1 MVFMARNSM
10 PGDCVLIVE
19 GKRGW
24 VLFVMVSLAQQHSD
38 WCCNP
43 MLAVFLVSRSTTL
56 RMRSLILILNLIMIV
71 ALILTWSSS
80 LLMTCAACMGE
91 SRVQAAPPP
100 PLYCLGPGEH
110 PTVACRNV
118 WIPRNIS
125 LSTGQRGG
133 GGRKCQGLA
142 PLEYVQSPRTKVQ
155 ALLKCLPQ

>member
-1 MVFMARNSM
+1 
-10 PGDCVLIVE
+10 
-19 GKRGW
+19 
-24 VLFVMVSLAQQHSD
+24 
-38 WCCNP
+38 
-43 MLAVFLVSRSTTL
+43 
-56 RMRSLILILNLIMIV
+56 MRSLILILNLIMIV

-155 ALLKCLPQ
+155 ALLKRLPQ